1 MTTGITAQAHV
12 VGMVRGREI
21 DRVARVFLDGDAL
34 VLAWQDATPW
44 RLLLEGIDG
53 MASGPSSLT
62 VYLASNDVLELSNDT
77 QLRPLAAQLL
87 DRACAMPEVMRG
99 LKSPGR
105 SQGKAE
111 GAHDRWFAPLLA
123 VRRLVEGVSDP
134 VRQVQLLD
142 AGTLTLELE
151 RAIGEIAAIAAPGG
165 AAEQRAVEAVLEE
178 AAAPLFL
185 AVAMMGIAGDAVRGG
200 ALDTRMADWRQ
211 WVHTVR
217 GVFAAADDAWTAMA
231 DAIA

>member
-1 MTTGITAQAHV
+1 
-12 VGMVRGREI
+12 
-21 DRVARVFLDGDAL
+21 
-34 VLAWQDATPW
+34 
-44 RLLLEGIDG
+44 
-53 MASGPSSLT
+53 
-62 VYLASNDVLELSNDT
+62 
-77 QLRPLAAQLL
+77 
-87 DRACAMPEVMRG
+87 
-99 LKSPGR
+99 
-105 SQGKAE
+105 
-111 GAHDRWFAPLLA
+111 
-123 VRRLVEGVSDP
+123 
-134 VRQVQLLD
+134 LLD